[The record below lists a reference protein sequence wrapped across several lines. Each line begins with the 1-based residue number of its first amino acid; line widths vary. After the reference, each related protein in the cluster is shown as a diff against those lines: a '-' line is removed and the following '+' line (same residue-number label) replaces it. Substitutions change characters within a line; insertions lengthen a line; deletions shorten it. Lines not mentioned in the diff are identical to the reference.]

1 MAAGNDLNDWYNN
14 LPKVFR
20 IVFTALVLGPLLI
33 RFKLIDPTLLI
44 ADWELVYRKFQ
55 IWRLITP
62 CFVNGVSFKWAIKLY
77 IYYNYGKILSENT
90 FTGRP
95 ADEAFM
101 YTVLIMGCNCIGWF
115 VGAVVYYHI
124 LITSVI
130 YVWASC
136 NRDVT
141 AQFYFG
147 IKIKAAYL
155 PWALAAWDFL
165 LDDNTVGFFGIVV
178 GHIYFFLKYKWPVDF
193 GGRDFLETPQ
203 FFKNMFPEFRNVAG
217 RNVSFRRPDGTDA
230 RRGAG
235 NNADGGGHSWG
246 TGRRLG
252 D

>member
-1 MAAGNDLNDWYNN
+1 MANSDLNDWYNS

-20 IVFTALVLGPLLI
+20 IVFTALVLGPLIL
-33 RFKLIDPTLLI
+33 RFNLVDPRLLLADYEKVYKSFQLWRVLTPCLI
-44 ADWELVYRKFQ
+44 AK
-55 IWRLITP
+55 
-62 CFVNGVSFKWAIKLY
+62 VSFPWAIKLY
-77 IYYNYGKILSENT
+77 IFYNYGKLLSETT

-101 YTVLIMGCNCIGWF
+101 YTVLVLAANCVGWF
-115 VGAVVYYHI
+115 FGEVVYYGI
-124 LITSVI
+124 LTNSVI

-136 NRDVT
+136 NREVT

-165 LDDNTVGFFGIVV
+165 LNNSPVGFYGIVA
-178 GHIYFFLKYKWPVDF
+178 GHVYFFLKYKWPVDF

-203 FFKNMFPEFRNVAG
+203 FYKNMFPEFRNVAG
-217 RNVSFRRPDGTDA
+217 RNVSFRRPGDNTSHRGGDGH
-230 RRGAG
+230 
-235 NNADGGGHSWG
+235 NWG
-246 TGRRLG
+246 SGQRLG